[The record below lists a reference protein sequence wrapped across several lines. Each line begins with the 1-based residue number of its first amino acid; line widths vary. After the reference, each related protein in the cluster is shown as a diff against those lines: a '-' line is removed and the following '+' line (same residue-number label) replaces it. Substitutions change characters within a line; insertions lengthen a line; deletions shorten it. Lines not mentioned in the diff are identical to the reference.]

1 MNFLRGR
8 VPDFGKF
15 AGSMPAYGSKYVARS
30 MTAFARESALEE
42 SAGTQFLRAVAARA
56 TRLALALIAGSVLA
70 AGVQAQAPSA
80 SSKPAAAVPPPP
92 LPVDV
97 AFPMTAALEKN
108 AAGNLVLKI
117 DMQPGHYIYLDRFEF
132 QRDGEAVYGLD
143 KKKQPGTKPV
153 QKKDPQFGDVWVYDA
168 PVSLKV
174 GHTKAKQ
181 ANLVVMYQGCSELA
195 GVCYPP
201 TKRSFAIKEAGVEVA
216 AAEVVKPG
224 LGAQFKKQ
232 VSQ

>member
-8 VPDFGKF
+8 IPSFGKF
-15 AGSMPAYGSKYVARS
+15 AGFMPVYVNRS
-30 MTAFARESALEE
+30 MTAFARKSAQREPSPAEFSGERTL
-42 SAGTQFLRAVAARA
+42 RA
-56 TRLALALIAGSVLA
+56 TRYGSAFLASAVVAFGVHAQLATPPAPQAGRPALAPPAPLA
-70 AGVQAQAPSA
+70 
-80 SSKPAAAVPPPP
+80 
-92 LPVDV
+92 VDV

-108 AAGNLVLKI
+108 QTGTITLKI
-117 DMQPGHYIYLDRFEF
+117 DVQPGHYVYLDRFEF

-143 KKKQPGTKPV
+143 KKKQNGTKPV

-168 PVSLKV
+168 PVSIQV
-174 GHTKAKQ
+174 GQTKAKNT
-181 ANLVVMYQGCSELA
+181 NLVVMYQGCSELA

-201 TKRSFAIKEAGVEVA
+201 TKRTFAIKEAGVEVA
-216 AAEVVKPG
+216 AAEVVRPG

>member
-15 AGSMPAYGSKYVARS
+15 AGFMPVYVNKYVVRS
-30 MTAFARESALEE
+30 MTVFARKSASQEAVTVE
-42 SAGTQFLRAVAARA
+42 LRTSVVARA
-56 TRLALALIAGSVLA
+56 TRHAVAVFAGSLLA
-70 AGVQAQAPSA
+70 ASVHAQVAAPSGKA
-80 SSKPAAAVPPPP
+80 TVPPPP

-108 AAGNLVLKI
+108 ATGNLVLKI
-117 DMQPGHYIYLDRFEF
+117 DVQPGHYVYLDRFEF

-143 KKKQPGTKPV
+143 KKKQPNAKPV

-168 PVSLKV
+168 PVSIKV
-174 GHTKAKQ
+174 GQTKSKQ

-201 TKRSFAIKEAGVEVA
+201 TKRTFSIKEAGVDVA

>member
-1 MNFLRGR
+1 MNFLRSR
-8 VPDFGKF
+8 VPGFGKF
-15 AGSMPAYGSKYVARS
+15 AGFMPVYVNRS
-30 MTAFARESALEE
+30 MTAFARKSAQREPSTAEFSGNSAL
-42 SAGTQFLRAVAARA
+42 RA
-56 TRLALALIAGSVLA
+56 TRYGAAMLAGTLVALSVHAQVASPPAQQAGRPALAPPAPLA
-70 AGVQAQAPSA
+70 
-80 SSKPAAAVPPPP
+80 
-92 LPVDV
+92 VDV

-108 AAGNLVLKI
+108 QGGAITLKI
-117 DMQPGHYIYLDRFEF
+117 DVQPGHYVYLDRFEF

-168 PVSLKV
+168 PVSIQV
-174 GHTKAKQ
+174 GQTKAKK

-201 TKRSFAIKEAGVEVA
+201 TKRTFAIKEAGVEVL